1 MSEDS
6 KNTEIMQDL
15 SKPSTPMEYL
25 RLFFTGF
32 AMGASDIVP
41 GVSGG
46 TMAFIL
52 GVYETLLNAIK
63 SFNFTAIKMALGL
76 FSSASEDEEKPTIMG
91 IVDYL
96 HLRFLIALG
105 LGLLIAVAL
114 LSSLLENWL
123 ETQPTYL
130 FAFFAGLILAS
141 VVAIGLKVKWTLISG
156 ISLIVGVVIAF
167 LITNPELGTLSDTMG
182 HGSLALLISGMIAIC
197 AMILPGISGSF
208 ILLILGQYD
217 FILGAV
223 HDRDIVSLIY
233 VAAGAGIGILAFS
246 RILSWLLKRYE
257 SPTIALLVGFMLG
270 SMRLIVFR
278 MTHLDTSAGE
288 GLPAY
293 TLLEVSAAQW
303 GIGFGF
309 AIFGFLLV
317 TLLDHMQTRNN
328 PFFRIFMGNKAATPV
343 TES

>member
-1 MSEDS
+1 
-6 KNTEIMQDL
+6 
-15 SKPSTPMEYL
+15 
-25 RLFFTGF
+25 
-32 AMGASDIVP
+32 
-41 GVSGG
+41 
-46 TMAFIL
+46 
-52 GVYETLLNAIK
+52 
-63 SFNFTAIKMALGL
+63 
-76 FSSASEDEEKPTIMG
+76 
-91 IVDYL
+91 
-96 HLRFLIALG
+96 
-105 LGLLIAVAL
+105 
-114 LSSLLENWL
+114 
-123 ETQPTYL
+123 
-130 FAFFAGLILAS
+130 
-141 VVAIGLKVKWTLISG
+141 
-156 ISLIVGVVIAF
+156 
-167 LITNPELGTLSDTMG
+167 
-182 HGSLALLISGMIAIC
+182 
-197 AMILPGISGSF
+197 
-208 ILLILGQYD
+208 
-217 FILGAV
+217 
-223 HDRDIVSLIY
+223 
-233 VAAGAGIGILAFS
+233 AFS